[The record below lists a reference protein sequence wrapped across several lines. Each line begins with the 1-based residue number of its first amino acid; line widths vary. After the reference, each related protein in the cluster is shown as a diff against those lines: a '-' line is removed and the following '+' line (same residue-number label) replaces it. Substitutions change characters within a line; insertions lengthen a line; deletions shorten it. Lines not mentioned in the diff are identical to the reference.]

1 MKNMYIDIIQ
11 SFFKLGLIAFGGP
24 AAHIALMESEFV
36 EKRKWVSRETYL
48 DMIGF
53 TNIIP
58 GPNSTEMALLLGY
71 HRAKGIG
78 LVLAG
83 VSFLLPAF
91 TMVLILSMIYVT
103 FGNIPQLESM
113 LSGISAVIIAI
124 VVLALYRLATKVAKT
139 PILWGVLFISFGL
152 AYLTTID
159 ELLLLGLSGLLMFLF
174 HQSKSMKRVLEPVSL
189 WVLFY
194 TMLKIGSIL
203 YGGGYVLLAYM
214 NADFIERLG
223 WITPQQLID
232 AVTIGQLT
240 PGPIFTTATFI
251 GYIVGDWQGAVL
263 ATLGIFIPSFIISF
277 ALYRFVTVLKKN
289 KGLAAGLSGINAASI
304 GLMASVSLI
313 LFINTII
320 TPIQTLT
327 LQGLLPAALFII
339 SLWAIHTKKLPVPAL
354 ILVGAFVG
362 LLL

>member
-1 MKNMYIDIIQ
+1 MKNIYVEIIQ
-11 SFFKLGLIAFGGP
+11 SFFKLGVIAFGGP

-36 EKRKWVSRETYL
+36 EKRKWVSREIYL

-71 HRAKGIG
+71 HRAKGVG

-91 TMVLILSMIYVT
+91 LMVLALSMVYVT

-139 PILWGVLFISFGL
+139 PTLWGVLFVSFGF
-152 AYLTTID
+152 AYFTTIN
-159 ELLLLGLSGLLMFLF
+159 ELVLLAGSGLLMFLF
-174 HQSKSMKRVLEPVSL
+174 HRSKSIIRIVEPVSL

-214 NADFIERLG
+214 NADFIDRLG
-223 WITPQQLID
+223 WITSQQLID

-251 GYIVGDWQGAVL
+251 GYLVGDWQGAVL
-263 ATLGIFIPSFIISF
+263 ATLGIFIPSFVISF
-277 ALYRFVTVLKKN
+277 ALYRFVVVLKKN

-313 LFINTII
+313 LFMNSIFN
-320 TPIQTLT
+320 PLQTLT
-327 LQGLLPAALFII
+327 LQGFIPALLFLL
-339 SLWAIHTKKLPVPAL
+339 SLWVIHEKKAPVPLL
-354 ILVGAFVG
+354 ILIGAIVG
-362 LLL
+362 LFL